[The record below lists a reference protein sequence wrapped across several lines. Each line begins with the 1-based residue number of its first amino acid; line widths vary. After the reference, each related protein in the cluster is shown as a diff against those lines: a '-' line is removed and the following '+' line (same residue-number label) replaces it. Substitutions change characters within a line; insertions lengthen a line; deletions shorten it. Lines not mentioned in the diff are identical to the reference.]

1 MSIPILNTMEIR
13 RAKTKDSKRIIEII
27 KSIHF
32 NNNDNNKKNGFLA
45 TKDLSEKTYQE
56 KINNYDYCY
65 VCEINNRIVGFL
77 IASTSNL
84 IKKTHEIYH
93 FLSRVNS
100 LKDFIYIF
108 QIGISSDY
116 QRKGIATLLYNQLF
130 KDAKINNLTVISS
143 KNPFNQASREFH
155 LRLGFEDVGVFKWS
169 DGVESYVYN
178 LKIKTRN

>member
-1 MSIPILNTMEIR
+1 MEIR
-13 RAKTKDSKRIIEII
+13 KSKAKDSKRIIEII

-32 NNNDNNKKNGFLA
+32 NNDKNDKKNGFLA
-45 TKDLSEKTYQE
+45 TKDLSGKTYKE

-65 VCEINNRIVGFL
+65 VCEIDNKIVGFL

-84 IKKTHEIYH
+84 IKNTHEIYH
-93 FLSRVNS
+93 FLSKVNS

-108 QIGISSDY
+108 QIGIISEY

-130 KDAKINNLTVISS
+130 EDAKINNLTVISS
-143 KNPFNQASREFH
+143 KNPFNKASRDFH
-155 LRLGFEDVGVFKWS
+155 FKLGFKDAGIFKWS